1 MYYGTGYDRVAK
13 ETLEALHELAG
24 IIKQDPEEKDE
35 LAVLLRRCVRTY
47 EWMVYQQ
54 SHGKTIAATTP
65 DEIQYLRD
73 GGFAEE
79 FDSVERLF
87 PPDKEEQVHKY
98 FEKAA

>member
-1 MYYGTGYDRVAK
+1 MARVLIELPK

-24 IIKQDPEEKDE
+24 IIKQDPEEKDQ

-47 EWMVYQQ
+47 EWIVYQQ

-73 GGFAEE
+73 GGFTEE
-79 FDSVERLF
+79 SDFVERLF
-87 PPDKEEQVHKY
+87 PPDKEDQVHKY

>member
-1 MYYGTGYDRVAK
+1 MARVMIELPE

-24 IIKQDPEEKDE
+24 IIQQDPEEKDR
-35 LAVLLRRCVRTY
+35 LAVLLRRCVSTY

-65 DEIQYLRD
+65 DEIQHLRE